1 VNSDVVGSSVQGEPV
16 VYITAFVVLVL
27 LAFARPLAESV
38 VSLALLGG
46 FAVAAVLFGG
56 TTNIRLTENDKGRP
70 GEEISRTSTDRLSTY
85 VVGLLG
91 FLTPPLLGLAGAYLV
106 LAGQAWSVRWVV
118 LVLLFVAYL
127 KTRDMFTTVIV
138 LLLGAGIGWV
148 AVWGDPELQAGVAV
162 ALVWLLLL
170 GAISVLV
177 RTRRSDSGKTN
188 STSGSGESKKTSDLT
203 PGPLGLALVWFVAI
217 LALWVGGR
225 RLLGI

>member
-1 VNSDVVGSSVQGEPV
+1 M
-16 VYITAFVVLVL
+16 
-27 LAFARPLAESV
+27 
-38 VSLALLGG
+38 
-46 FAVAAVLFGG
+46 
-56 TTNIRLTENDKGRP
+56 
-70 GEEISRTSTDRLSTY
+70 
-85 VVGLLG
+85 
-91 FLTPPLLGLAGAYLV
+91 
-106 LAGQAWSVRWVV
+106 
-118 LVLLFVAYL
+118 LLFVAYL

-148 AVWGDPELQAGVAV
+148 AVRGDPELQAGVAV

-177 RTRRSDSGKTN
+177 RTRRSDSGKTK